1 MSTRATPS
9 KDWVQDIEAAC
20 ERLLHP
26 SVTAGEERARQR
38 RLLQVLLAGP
48 VLAALVTAQLGMQ
61 ATGTGTAFAAVAI
74 VFGISLVLP
83 FGLIA
88 TAARRIVEPAALVI
102 AAMATAVMI
111 AAAGGLASPL
121 AASAAAI
128 AIEAGWVARTRRA
141 IGVGVAVS
149 GAAVAASAELNG
161 LILPEAAPSAW
172 HWIMPLIYAATV
184 LARMP
189 LMRLGRAKEVAA
201 EAAPSLE
208 DMPATA
214 VLHLQDS
221 GEVSHASEKVEE
233 LLGVAPEM
241 VLGSGLFD
249 RIHVADRVAWLTALS
264 DLRGGETARS
274 LRLRIRVPAPAG
286 LPSEALYRNFA
297 CDVIARAKG
306 AGFAAILRDD
316 AARRELEEALAIARK
331 QAEETAIARD
341 HLLASV
347 GHELRT
353 PLNAIVG
360 FSDVLANGMFGD
372 FAHAKQREY
381 VELIHQA
388 GSHLLA
394 VVNAILDVSKL
405 QSGAYSLNAEPFR
418 LDDAVRMCIAVTA
431 GQVQAK
437 TVEVKADIAEDVG
450 TVHCDRRALQQVL
463 INLLSNAMKFTPSG
477 EVKVTARRDGK
488 RLEMTVS
495 DTGIGMSADDLQR
508 VGQPFTRVDNDYTR
522 QYEGTGLG
530 LSLVKGLVRLQG
542 GSLSIESTPGAGTRV
557 HISLPA
563 DGADGEGEEE
573 KAGAAGWET
582 NRKCEWNYDAL
593 RKTA

>member
-1 MSTRATPS
+1 MSTRASPS
-9 KDWVQDIEAAC
+9 THWVQDIEAAC

-26 SVTAGEERARQR
+26 SVTAAGERVRQY
-38 RLLQVLLAGP
+38 RLLQVLLAAP
-48 VLAALVTAQLGMQ
+48 VFAALVTAQLSMQ
-61 ATGTGTAFAAVAI
+61 TTGTGTAFGAVAI
-74 VFGISLVLP
+74 VFGIGLVLP

-88 TAARRIVEPAALVI
+88 TAARHIIEPAALII
-102 AAMATAVMI
+102 AAIATAIIV

-121 AASAAAI
+121 ATSAVAI
-128 AIEAGWVARTRRA
+128 AIEAGWIARTRRA
-141 IGVGVAVS
+141 IGLGV
-149 GAAVAASAELNG
+149 VAAGTAVTAGAGLNG
-161 LILPEAAPSAW
+161 VIFPEAVPSAW
-172 HWIMPLIYAATV
+172 QWIVPLVYAATV
-184 LARMP
+184 LARVP
-189 LMRLGRAKEVAA
+189 LMKLGRPQEVAA
-201 EAAPSLE
+201 EALSLE

-221 GEVSHASEKVEE
+221 GEVSHASDKIEE

-274 LRLRIRVPAPAG
+274 LRLRIRVPATAG
-286 LPSEALYRNFA
+286 LPSEALYRNCA
-297 CDVIARAKG
+297 CDVIAGAKG

-316 AARRELEEALAIARK
+316 AARWELEEALATARK

-360 FSDVLANGMFGD
+360 FSDVLANGMFGE
-372 FAHAKQREY
+372 FAHDKQREY
-381 VELIHQA
+381 VELIYQA
-388 GSHLLA
+388 GSHLLS
-394 VVNAILDVSKL
+394 VVNAILDVSRL
-405 QSGAYSLNAEPFR
+405 QSGAYDLNAEPFR
-418 LDDAVRMCIAVTA
+418 MDEAVRLCIAVTA

-437 TVEVKADIAEDVG
+437 SVEVKADIADDVG
-450 TVHCDRRALQQVL
+450 MVRCDRRALQQVL
-463 INLLSNAMKFTPSG
+463 INLLSNAVKFTPSG

-488 RLEMTVS
+488 RLEITVS

-508 VGQPFTRVDNDYTR
+508 VGQPFTRIDNDYTR

-530 LSLVKGLVRLQG
+530 LALVKGLVQLQG

-563 DGADGEGEEE
+563 GGAGGEGEDE
-573 KAGAAGWET
+573 KAGAAGWEA